1 MIGILKMHQNMEPAD
16 DQPRKLFRNAN
27 GFDFQRLV
35 EQALPSVVI
44 GAIVV
49 YANFRVLEAQV
60 ASIRE
65 EMARQAS
72 EVRVSTAAQSNTS
85 ERLTAVSERVAS
97 FLGQQVQ
104 FNSSVDSRITY
115 LERSNSSRFNR

>member
-49 YANFRVLEAQV
+49 YANFRVLETQV
-60 ASIRE
+60 ASYAKRWRGRRR
-65 EMARQAS
+65 MYASRQP
-72 EVRVSTAAQSNTS
+72 RNRTH
-85 ERLTAVSERVAS
+85 
-97 FLGQQVQ
+97 
-104 FNSSVDSRITY
+104 
-115 LERSNSSRFNR
+115 RSD

>member
-1 MIGILKMHQNMEPAD
+1 MHQNMEPTG
-16 DQPRKLFRNAN
+16 DQPRKLFRNAS
-27 GFDFQRLV
+27 GFDFQRLL
-35 EQALPSVVI
+35 EQSLPSIII

-49 YANFRVLEAQV
+49 YANFRVLETQV
-60 ASIRE
+60 ASLRE

-72 EVRVSTAAQSNTS
+72 DVRISTAAQQNTS
-85 ERLTAVSERVAS
+85 ERLTAVTERVAS

-104 FNSSVDSRITY
+104 FNGSVDSRITY